1 MTLYLLA
8 KDTFFMGVIPTEDQY
23 AADSIGS
30 LEMDSFRELQ
40 ELMIAEVFN

>member
-1 MTLYLLA
+1 M
-8 KDTFFMGVIPTEDQY
+8 DVIPTEDQY

-40 ELMIAEVFN
+40 ELMMVAVLKLTVFTRRIAID